1 MKKRGT
7 ILVEN
12 IIFIVL
18 NLVFLSILFLFLF
31 SKMNGTAILEEQY
44 AKKIALAI
52 DAAKPEMKLIFNMN
66 DAVEKANDE
75 KFDGKIVSIEGN
87 VVTVRLH
94 EKGGYSYS
102 FFNDVDFDALYYY
115 PDENGMFELEVRE

>member
-1 MKKRGT
+1 
-7 ILVEN
+7 
-12 IIFIVL
+12 
-18 NLVFLSILFLFLF
+18 
-31 SKMNGTAILEEQY
+31 MNGTAILEEQY

>member
-87 VVTVRLH
+87 VVTVGLH